1 MYVYVCI
8 ERPLKLMK
16 SEARVQGCGSELTV
30 TGSLGVNTFNWT
42 VCLLFFTLKQ
52 RKRIAMLTILNQIIS

>member
-42 VCLLFFTLKQ
+42 VCILFFTLKQ
-52 RKRIAMLTILNQIIS
+52 RKRILC

>member
-1 MYVYVCI
+1 
-8 ERPLKLMK
+8 MK

-30 TGSLGVNTFNWT
+30 TGSLGVNTLNWT